1 VKKAL
6 LVTISILVVSLSYTQ
21 DEGRSATSKGSFLIE
36 ANTGFG
42 EVSMANTSIIYR
54 SGDGGGEWAIGGEA
68 GYFVMDNFALKA
80 GLGFSDLGGA
90 DNVSGEFHW
99 KLGAKYYIASR
110 FPFQVDLNGSKRT
123 FGDDPDNDPN
133 TPPVE
138 TPNATPLWLGLQVGH
153 AWMVADNVSIEPG
166 LRYGIGLNDDADNI
180 GSDFGFN
187 VGFNIF
193 F

>member
-1 VKKAL
+1 MKKVL
-6 LVTISILVVSLSYTQ
+6 LVAISIFMASLSQAQ
-21 DEGRSATSKGSFLIE
+21 DEGSSATKKGTLLIE

-54 SGDGGGEWAIGGEA
+54 SGDGGGEWAIGGEG
-68 GYFVMDNFALKA
+68 GYFIMDDLAIKI

-90 DNVSGEFHW
+90 DNVSGEIHW
-99 KLGAKYYIASR
+99 KVGAKYYILSK

-123 FGDDPDNDPN
+123 YGDDPDDDPS

-138 TPNATPLWLGLQVGH
+138 TPDATPLWLGLQGGY

-166 LRYGIGLNDDADNI
+166 LRYGIKLNDDAENI

-187 VGFNIF
+187 LGFNIF